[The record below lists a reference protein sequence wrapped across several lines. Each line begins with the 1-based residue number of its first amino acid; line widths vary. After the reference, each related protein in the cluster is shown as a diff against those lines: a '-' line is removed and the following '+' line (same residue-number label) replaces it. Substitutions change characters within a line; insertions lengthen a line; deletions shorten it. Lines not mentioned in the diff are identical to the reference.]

1 MNARWMLPDPPSP
14 ERAVQVACLAREL
27 GCGPTVA
34 AFLVQRGLAAPEQ
47 ALEFLS
53 PKLKSLSDPFLLPD
67 MRPAVERI
75 LAAVD
80 RRERI
85 VAYGDYDVD
94 GVTSLALLT
103 RILRAYGAAPECFLP
118 DRIEEGYGLSA
129 DGVARCVADYIP
141 ELLIA
146 VDCGTSSADEI
157 ATLTARGIDVIVID
171 HHECKQDLPRCTAV
185 VNPKR
190 PRDGSAAPGTES
202 DDYRY
207 LCSAGL
213 IFKLCHALLKTR
225 ALPDFDLREHLD
237 LVALG
242 TVADIVP
249 LIRENR
255 VLVQRGLLQIANT
268 RWPGLRAL
276 MDVAGV
282 KLPLTAGHVGFQIGP
297 RLNAA
302 GRLGTARDALEL
314 LLTDDPG
321 KARTLAL
328 ALDGQ
333 NRDRQQVEKKTAAEA
348 EAQVA
353 FDPARDAAL
362 VLGAQGW
369 HPGVLGIVASR
380 ISKKYYRPTFVI
392 GFDENGIGKGSG
404 RSIDGLSLVAALS
417 QCGHLLEKFGGH
429 EMAAGLT
436 MRQERFEEFRRE
448 FCKSS
453 REALS
458 DTDLLP
464 RVQLDCEV
472 RLSELTLDFLA
483 LHDRLQ
489 PFGMGNAQPLF
500 FARGIRPVAEPR
512 VLKEKHL
519 KFVLGQNGTTH
530 EAMFFNAA
538 ADALPRPPWDIAF
551 RIERNEWRGAVSVQI
566 QIQRI
571 RSASE

>member
-1 MNARWMLPDPPSP
+1 MNARWILPDPHSP
-14 ERAVQVACLAREL
+14 ERAAQVATLAREL

-34 AFLVQRGLAAPEQ
+34 AFLIQRGLTVPEE

-67 MRPAVERI
+67 MQPAVERI

-103 RILRAYGAAPECFLP
+103 RILRAYGANPECFLP

-129 DGVARCVADYIP
+129 DGLTRCVADYHP

-146 VDCGTSSADEI
+146 VDCGTSSAAEI
-157 ATLTARGIDVIVID
+157 EALTARGIDVIVID
-171 HHECKQDLPRCTAV
+171 HHECKQQLPRCTAV

-190 PRDGSAAPGTES
+190 PGEGGEGGG
-202 DDYRY
+202 DYRY

-213 IFKLCHALLKTR
+213 IFKVCHALLKTR
-225 ALPDFDLREHLD
+225 ALAEFDLREHLD

-255 VLVQRGLLQIANT
+255 VLVQRGLLQMANT
-268 RWPGLRAL
+268 RWPGLQAL
-276 MDVAGV
+276 MEVAGV
-282 KLPLTAGHVGFQIGP
+282 KLPLTVGQVGFQIGP
-297 RLNAA
+297 RLNAS
-302 GRLGTARDALEL
+302 GRLGTARDSLEL
-314 LLTDDPG
+314 LLTDDLG

-333 NRDRQQVEKKTAAEA
+333 NRDRQQVEKKTVADA
-348 EAQVA
+348 EAQVE

-362 VLGAQGW
+362 VVGGPGW

-392 GFDENGIGKGSG
+392 GFDENGVGKGSG
-404 RSIDGLSLVAALS
+404 RSIEGLSLVATLS
-417 QCGHLLEKFGGH
+417 QCEHLLEKFGGH

-436 MRQERFEEFRRE
+436 LRQECFEEFRRE
-448 FCKSS
+448 FCKQS

-464 RVQLDCEV
+464 RVELDGEV
-472 RLSELTLDFLA
+472 RLSELNLDFLS

-500 FARGIRPVAEPR
+500 LARGVRPLAEPR
-512 VLKEKHL
+512 ILKEKHL
-519 KFVLGQNGTTH
+519 KLTLGQNGSSH

-538 ADALPRPPWDIAF
+538 ADSLPRPPWDIAF
-551 RIERNEWRGAVSVQI
+551 RIERNEWRGALSVQI
-566 QIQRI
+566 LIQRI
-571 RSASE
+571 RTMPG